1 MADELIY
8 YENRIM
14 KKGFSSNDFVE
25 NEIEA
30 MKQMGNIAEI
40 IRSQFNFKKVI
51 FEGYYDKTQ
60 IDNNSIWFFSGQGNK
75 MIIQLNEQDNLKCDA
90 IKFKNKSGS
99 IVNLIVKEKNEQNV
113 DVFILRPTGGSQ
125 GSASLQYCFDEIGL
139 ATTWYNSYKYGGTS
153 YLKNTFN
160 FTLLEKDQQGSE
172 AFGSPISYIDS
183 KNINYIYSPL
193 YYINNKQ
200 MTAIQRGHPIILEA
214 PEDTGFIW
222 NQNFKIKDT
231 IFNKQYST
239 NKVWNFNF
247 AENDLWLWDG
257 FDEEFPGIIAVGY
270 NKEKQ
275 ILRIRNGKNGNVIQE
290 LNNIDMNNY
299 RIYYLKRNLS
309 YNLEKGVNAAH
320 REMDAT
326 EDLTISRLFND
337 EPQTEII
344 IRGNCVLNHFQLD
357 FSESGLYSFEE
368 DYITF
373 SSPYTHQITPDW
385 KETPSS
391 FFNNLYY
398 EETLE
403 YVQQLPIQAQTYDNG
418 MGNNFTVPPGAV
430 MTAINWIWSI
440 DHAVG
445 GDHYKWSENIN
456 SSILLNFS
464 ILINNFVSSTPP
476 QLTKASVLQDNYFL
490 SPTDWETYVRLSNIQ
505 IFITTPPSLQ
515 LPEYFSLLEGQ
526 DTFKDPRNIYSNIYQ
541 SDKKY
546 TNAWAVLYKA
556 NKNLFFW
563 NYYKTNF
570 APIISNYYSNITFA
584 ATSLKT
590 KQELSEFA
598 MNWSTSIPTFSRK
611 STARYGLILKKIK

>member
-25 NEIEA
+25 NETEA

-40 IRSQFNFKKVI
+40 IRSQFNFKKVT

-75 MIIQLNEQDNLKCDA
+75 MIIQLNEQDNFKCDA

-99 IVNLIVKEKNEQNV
+99 IVNFIVKEKNEQNV

-139 ATTWYNSYKYGGTS
+139 ATSWYNSYKYDGTS

-160 FTLLEKDQQGSE
+160 FSLLEKDQQGSE
-172 AFGSPISYIDS
+172 TFGSLISYIDS
-183 KNINYIYSPL
+183 KNIDYIYSPL

-200 MTAIQRGHPIILEA
+200 MTAIQRGHPIILET

-231 IFNKQYST
+231 VFNEQYST

-257 FDEEFPGIIAVGY
+257 FDEEYTGTIVVGY

-299 RIYYLKRNLS
+299 RIYYLQRNLS
-309 YNLEKGVNAAH
+309 YNLEKGVDAVH

-326 EDLTISRLFND
+326 ENLTISRLFND

-357 FSESGLYSFEE
+357 FSESGIYSFEE

-403 YVQQLPIQAQTYDNG
+403 YVQQLPIQAQTYDNS
-418 MGNNFTVPPGAV
+418 MGNNFTVPPCAV
-430 MTAINWIWSI
+430 MTAINWTWSI

-445 GDHYKWSENIN
+445 GDHYKWSGNIN

-476 QLTKASVLQDNYFL
+476 KLTKASVLQDNYCL
-490 SPTDWETYVRLSNIQ
+490 SPDNWEVIVRMSNIQ
-505 IFITTPPSLQ
+505 IFITTPKSLQ
-515 LPEYFSLLEGQ
+515 FPPYFSLLEGKE
-526 DTFKDPRNIYSNIYQ
+526 TFTPVNDIRSH
-541 SDKKY
+541 DG
-546 TNAWAVLYKA
+546 
-556 NKNLFFW
+556 
-563 NYYKTNF
+563 
-570 APIISNYYSNITFA
+570 PIIYTYAFQVLNKAGKNHYLWNDYRTYYGTLFSSYYSNITFA
-584 ATSLKT
+584 ATSLQT
-590 KQELSEFA
+590 KEDLQ
-598 MNWSTSIPTFSRK
+598 NYTYTSK